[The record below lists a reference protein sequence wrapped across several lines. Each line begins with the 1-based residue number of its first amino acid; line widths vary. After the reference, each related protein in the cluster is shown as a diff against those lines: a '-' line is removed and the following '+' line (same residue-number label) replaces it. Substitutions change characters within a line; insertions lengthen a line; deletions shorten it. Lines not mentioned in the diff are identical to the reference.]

1 MAIGGNWCF
10 DQAGKLE
17 YVSPLDPLRTAIE
30 ITVNPIQFDES
41 GLEVLY
47 YSLGVNKKCSWC
59 TTQLVQTTNFR
70 VWIHQEWAGYAI
82 SLSKLLNRTNG
93 FFLVNV

>member
-1 MAIGGNWCF
+1 MRLVGACTAIGGNWCF

-30 ITVNPIQFDES
+30 ITVNPIQLDES

-47 YSLGVNKKCSWC
+47 HPLGVNKKYGWR
-59 TTQLVQTTNFR
+59 TT
-70 VWIHQEWAGYAI
+70 
-82 SLSKLLNRTNG
+82 
-93 FFLVNV
+93 